1 MANIKTAKKMI
12 LVHEK
17 RRKRNVSVK
26 TSVKNI
32 FKKALIAVNNAEAT
46 AEVRDNSL
54 RAAASKIDKAVAKGI
69 IHKNK
74 AARRKSRLAR
84 KINAANAAKAE

>member
-12 LVHEK
+12 LVHER
-17 RRKRNVSVK
+17 RRKRNVSVR
-26 TSVKNI
+26 TRVKNV
-32 FKKALIAVNNAEAT
+32 FKSALATVSAGEAKAEELQ
-46 AEVRDNSL
+46 NSL
-54 RAAASKIDKAVAKGI
+54 SAAASAIDKAVAKGI

-84 KINAANAAKAE
+84 KINALNA

>member
-12 LVHEK
+12 LVHER
-17 RRKRNVSVK
+17 RRKRNVSVR
-26 TSVKNI
+26 TRVKNV
-32 FKKALIAVNNAEAT
+32 FKSALAKVSAGEAKAEGLQ
-46 AEVRDNSL
+46 NSL
-54 RAAASKIDKAVAKGI
+54 SAAASAIDKAVAKGI

-84 KINAANAAKAE
+84 KINALNA